1 MGATTSPS
9 PVISTGR
16 LATSVEHLR
25 RPVHQMTGKPSSQH
39 VFWHSGFF
47 FLRSFSQLFLHFFM
61 VFGGFLLHF
70 FFLILHF
77 LLSTK
82 PSQSS

>member
-1 MGATTSPS
+1 
-9 PVISTGR
+9 
-16 LATSVEHLR
+16 
-25 RPVHQMTGKPSSQH
+25 MTRKPSSQQ

-82 PSQSS
+82 PSQSTLGGGGEGGNGSHSPQVFLHFASFAGS

>member
-1 MGATTSPS
+1 
-9 PVISTGR
+9 
-16 LATSVEHLR
+16 
-25 RPVHQMTGKPSSQH
+25 MTRKPSSQQ

-47 FLRSFSQLFLHFFM
+47 FLRSFSQFFLHFFM
-61 VFGGFLLHF
+61 VFGFLLHF

-82 PSQSS
+82 PSQSTLGGGGEGGNGSHSPQVFLHFASFAGS